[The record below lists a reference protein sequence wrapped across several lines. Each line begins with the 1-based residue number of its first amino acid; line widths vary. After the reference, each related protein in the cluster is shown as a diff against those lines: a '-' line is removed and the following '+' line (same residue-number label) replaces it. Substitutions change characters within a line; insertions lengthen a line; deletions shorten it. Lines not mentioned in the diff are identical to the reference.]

1 MAGRFCMIRAND
13 GARQLC
19 DLRYVAYARLKRKLV
34 LCSGSMQLGK
44 TRVCE
49 SDVGLMKLLWIS
61 DILLRNTS

>member
-1 MAGRFCMIRAND
+1 M
-13 GARQLC
+13 
-19 DLRYVAYARLKRKLV
+19 AYARLKRKLV

-61 DILLRNTS
+61 DILLRKHQLDS